1 MAKREAFAFV
11 AGPLV
16 LAGTIL
22 LPPWVFQLAVAV
34 AVVVAADELVRM
46 GAAAGAVSSRWA
58 VLLLTAGVMVASW
71 RWGPLGFTIAAA
83 VTLLVLPVVRLWG
96 TRGPDGSLAAV
107 TVGSFTVL
115 FLGLSGSCLGWL
127 RALPTD
133 PAGWQL
139 ALLFLLTIWL
149 GDSGAYYVGR
159 SLGRHRMSPRT
170 SPNKT
175 WEGLAGGVA
184 ATFAGA
190 AAFRLVV
197 GLLTGMELDWGHTMA
212 IAAILAVAAPLGDLV
227 ESQVKRDTGVKDS
240 SGLIPGHGGFLD
252 RTDSLLYAAPPVL
265 AYLLVTGVV
274 P

>member
-16 LAGTIL
+16 VAGTIL

-34 AVVVAADELVRM
+34 AVVVAADEMVRM
-46 GAAAGAVSSRWA
+46 SAAAGAVSSRWA
-58 VLLLTAGVMVASW
+58 VLLLTAGTMAASW
-71 RWGPLGFTIAAA
+71 RWGPPGFTVAAA
-83 VTLLVLPVVRLWG
+83 VTVLALPVVRLG
-96 TRGPDGSLAAV
+96 SRRGPDGSLAAV
-107 TVGSFTVL
+107 SVGSFTVL
-115 FLGLSGSCLGWL
+115 FLGLGGSCLGWL
-127 RALPTD
+127 RALPAD
-133 PAGWQL
+133 PDGWQL
-139 ALLFLLTIWL
+139 VLLFLVAIWL

-159 SLGRHRMSPRT
+159 ALGRHRMSPRT

-175 WEGLAGGVA
+175 WEGLAGGVV

-190 AAFRLVV
+190 AAFRLGL
-197 GLLTGMELDWGHTMA
+197 GLLGGMDLGWGHAMA
-212 IAAILAVAAPLGDLV
+212 IAAILAVAAPVGDLV

-252 RTDSLLYAAPPVL
+252 RTDSLLFAAPPVL

-274 P
+274 S

>member
-22 LPPWVFQLAVAV
+22 LPPWVFQLAVA
-34 AVVVAADELVRM
+34 AVVMVAADELVRM
-46 GAAAGAVSSRWA
+46 SAAAGTVSSRWA
-58 VLLLTAGVMVASW
+58 VLLLTAGVMAASW
-71 RWGPLGFTIAAA
+71 CWGPVGFTAATA
-83 VTLLVLPVVRLWG
+83 VTLLGLPAVRLWG
-96 TRGPDGSLAAV
+96 GRGPDGSLGAV
-107 TVGSFTVL
+107 AVGTFAVL
-115 FLGLSGSCLGWL
+115 FLGLGGSCLGSL
-127 RALPTD
+127 RALPAD

-139 ALLFLLTIWL
+139 VLLFLVTVWL

-159 SLGRHRMSPRT
+159 LVGRHRMSPRT

-175 WEGLAGGVA
+175 WEGLAGGLA

-197 GLLTGMELDWGHTMA
+197 GQLTGMELGWGHTMA
-212 IAAILAVAAPLGDLV
+212 IAAILAVAAPVGDLV

-240 SGLIPGHGGFLD
+240 SALIPGHGGFLD

-265 AYLLVTGVV
+265 AYLLVAGVV